1 MTTYGNWP
9 ELLGIAGAVVVAG
22 WLIYWVYRAK
32 LLEREERRLMI
43 EHGMT
48 PPAPVPQGW
57 PAVRAREQELRYE
70 ERRLLIEKGMDPGGV
85 DVDGPNPFV
94 KVVLPKDRVHSL
106 HRGLV
111 TVAAGLGL
119 LAPYAVIRL
128 SGAIVSEDTMNFAL
142 LFAAIGPFVTL
153 YGIANVLY
161 YALTKNTSPRPVSP
175 SSPDSR
181 SGS

>member
-32 LLEREERRLMI
+32 LLEREERKLMI
-43 EHGMT
+43 ERGLT

-70 ERRLLIEKGMDPGGV
+70 ERRLRIEKGLDPGV
-85 DVDGPNPFV
+85 EPVAPRHPEET
-94 KVVLPKDRVHSL
+94 LR
-106 HRGLV
+106 RGLV
-111 TVAAGLGL
+111 ALAVGLGL
-119 LAPYAVIRL
+119 LAPYGIVHWSAAPVSDDSAGFLLFLAVI
-128 SGAIVSEDTMNFAL
+128 GPIVAL
-142 LFAAIGPFVTL
+142 YGVANITL
-153 YGIANVLY
+153 YG
-161 YALTKNTSPRPVSP
+161 LTKNRPSAAASP
-175 SSPDSR
+175 SSPGPR